1 MNSGTAE
8 GGVGSS
14 CCSMLSCYSFD
25 HQAEKNDLKHE
36 HCKEFEE
43 TNGVITIHASEAQN
57 ERQHNGQ
64 KTNITLQE
72 EFEEKGR
79 TIIYKTRKQK
89 PKDRV
94 TQTLLN
100 PV

>member
-14 CCSMLSCYSFD
+14 CCSMLSCNSLD
-25 HQAEKNDLKHE
+25 HRAEKNYLKHE

-43 TNGVITIHASEAQN
+43 TNGVITIHVSETKN

-72 EFEEKGR
+72 EFEDTKGVIR
-79 TIIYKTRKQK
+79 IRILKKNRQHNGQK
-89 PKDRV
+89 KKDE
-94 TQTLLN
+94 Q
-100 PV
+100 

>member
-14 CCSMLSCYSFD
+14 CCSMLSYYSLD
-25 HQAEKNDLKHE
+25 HQAEKNYLKHE

-43 TNGVITIHASEAQN
+43 TNGVITIHASETKN

-64 KTNITLQE
+64 KTNITLQA
-72 EFEEKGR
+72 EFEDTKGVIR
-79 TIIYKTRKQK
+79 IRILKKNRQHNGQK
-89 PKDRV
+89 KKDE
-94 TQTLLN
+94 Q
-100 PV
+100 